1 MGKLGISFF
10 GLLVFIQFN
19 AFGWGQIGHRVVGE
33 VAEQHLT
40 EKAKENI
47 KLLLGYETLADVST
61 WMDDIKSDHAYDHT
75 HDWHWVTIPEG
86 QTYSQTELNPHG
98 DAVESINRMI
108 AILKTE
114 TAPIE
119 EKREALKYLVHLV
132 GDLHQPLHVGKGDD
146 KGGNDVKVK
155 WFYQSSNL
163 HRVWDSEMIE
173 SKQYSYT
180 ELAAK
185 VNHADATQVAAWQ
198 KGSVSDWAEEAMAFR
213 EQVYNT
219 GDIEKMGYK
228 YMYENWDLVQSQLEK
243 AGVRLAGIL
252 NEIFG

>member
-1 MGKLGISFF
+1 MGRPSISIIGLFF
-10 GLLVFIQFN
+10 FIQLN
-19 AFGWGQIGHRVVGE
+19 AFGWGQIGHRVVGK
-33 VAEQHLT
+33 VAENHLT
-40 EKAKENI
+40 DKAKANI

-61 WMDDIKSDHAYDHT
+61 WMDDIKSDKEYDHT

-98 DAVESINRMI
+98 DAVECINRMI
-108 AILKTE
+108 TILKTE
-114 TAPIE
+114 TAPFE
-119 EKREALKYLVHLV
+119 EKRDALKYLVHLV

-180 ELAAK
+180 ELATK
-185 VNHADATQVAAWQ
+185 VNHADAAQVAAWQ
-198 KGSVSDWAEEAMAFR
+198 KGSVSNWAEEAMTFR
-213 EQVYNT
+213 KQVYNT
-219 GDIEKMGYK
+219 GDIEKMGYR
-228 YMYENWDLVQSQLEK
+228 YMYENWDLVQTQLEK